1 MYHQEYINISAAR
14 SQEYTLK
21 IGGIYKTKKRIHYKY
36 IISSYITAN
45 IELTRKKSIN
55 FFNLGVYK
63 HKQMCNNASVEISKQ
78 NYFVY
83 KHFVFAYCRALSR
96 Q

>member
-1 MYHQEYINISAAR
+1 MYHQEYITIQAGR

-36 IISSYITAN
+36 ITLLYITAN
-45 IELTRKKSIN
+45 RELTRKKSIN

-63 HKQMCNNASVEISKQ
+63 HKQICNNASVGVSEQ
-78 NYFVY
+78 NYFLY